1 PPLIMAEGMA
11 FRDSVVVSIHSFAAE
26 DLLLYQ
32 THGDI
37 PLIKPITYREPL
49 VFYDDV
55 VVKAIAKTPSGSA
68 GYVSTAV
75 LKKITHDYTVQYLT
89 LHDPQYTAGGP
100 TALVDGIRGPDDFRM
115 GLWQGWW
122 GKDME
127 IVVDLGGIDTISVVA
142 AGFLQ
147 DVRSWIW
154 LPESVAFSVST
165 DGQHFS
171 EPAALSHQVSSD
183 DYDSKTTLD
192 IRWQLPAPQVVRYI
206 KITARNR
213 GENPL
218 WHPGAGGQ
226 SWIFCDE
233 VYVE

>member
-1 PPLIMAEGMA
+1 
-11 FRDSVVVSIHSFAAE
+11 
-26 DLLLYQ
+26 
-32 THGDI
+32 
-37 PLIKPITYREPL
+37 
-49 VFYDDV
+49 
-55 VVKAIAKTPSGSA
+55 
-68 GYVSTAV
+68 
-75 LKKITHDYTVQYLT
+75 
-89 LHDPQYTAGGP
+89 
-100 TALVDGIRGPDDFRM
+100 M

-171 EPAALSHQVSSD
+171 ESVALSHQVASD

-218 WHPGAGGQ
+218 LHPGAGGQ